1 MLFLLFQPFLV
12 FAGWGFFAH
21 KTINKMAVYALPE
34 QMNAFFL
41 KHISYIESESIKAD
55 QRRYA
60 DEEEAPKHYIDIDY
74 YSVDSPFV
82 VMPKRWDAAVAK
94 FSEDTLLKYGIL
106 PWHIQS
112 VYYQLV
118 KAMENGDAKRVL
130 FLATDLG
137 HYIADAHVPLH
148 TTLNYNGQLSNQSGI
163 HSFWE
168 SRLPE
173 LFSENFSYWVDNV
186 KYQPNI
192 LQTSWEVIK
201 GSYAAKD
208 SVLNFEREL
217 SKTFPLDQQYSYEG
231 RGQRIK
237 KVYSVEYSNAYHQKL
252 GGMVERQMRKSIHCL
267 ANTWYSA
274 WVDAGQPNMD
284 KW

>member
-1 MLFLLFQPFLV
+1 
-12 FAGWGFFAH
+12 
-21 KTINKMAVYALPE
+21 MAVYALPE

-55 QRRYA
+55 LRRYA

-252 GGMVERQMRKSIHCL
+252 GGMVERQMQKSIHCL

>member
-1 MLFLLFQPFLV
+1 
-12 FAGWGFFAH
+12 
-21 KTINKMAVYALPE
+21 
-34 QMNAFFL
+34 
-41 KHISYIESESIKAD
+41 
-55 QRRYA
+55 
-60 DEEEAPKHYIDIDY
+60 
-74 YSVDSPFV
+74 
-82 VMPKRWDAAVAK
+82 MPKRWDAAVAK
-94 FSEDTLLKYGIL
+94 FSEDTLQKYGIL

-163 HSFWE
+163 HAFWE

-186 KYQPNI
+186 KYQPNV

-201 GSYAAKD
+201 GSYSAKD
-208 SVLNFEREL
+208 SVLNFEREF
-217 SKTFPLDQQYSYEG
+217 SKTFPLDQQYS
-231 RGQRIK
+231 
-237 KVYSVEYSNAYHQKL
+237 
-252 GGMVERQMRKSIHCL
+252 
-267 ANTWYSA
+267 
-274 WVDAGQPNMD
+274 
-284 KW
+284 